1 MKKFKDTK
9 VGQLLSKVAPS
20 VLNVAGDLLP
30 DAGVLGVVK
39 NLIDKDDSIPPQDK
53 EMLHNQLKELYELEV
68 KDRDS
73 ARKRQV
79 NFAKTGKIDYMHD
92 FTGIIGLGAFC
103 FMIYAIVYLE
113 IPSSNKEVWIN
124 LIGIVQGIVLSIF
137 GFYYGSAVKKNKD
150 QAVIRDTTRNCN
162 TFLLFKYVTRNYN
175 TYISEVSV
183 FFCKLQYAKKNIS

>member
-1 MKKFKDTK
+1 MSKKKFKETK
-9 VGQLLSKVAPS
+9 IGGILSKLAPG
-20 VLNVAGDLLP
+20 VLDVAGDLLP

-39 NLIDKDDSIPPQDK
+39 NLIDKDESIPPQDK
-53 EMLHNQLKELYELEV
+53 EMLHNQLKELYKLEV
-68 KDRDS
+68 EDRDS
-73 ARKRQV
+73 ARKREV
-79 NFAKTGKIDYMHD
+79 EIAKTGKIDYMHD

-150 QAVIRDTTRNCN
+150 
-162 TFLLFKYVTRNYN
+162 
-175 TYISEVSV
+175 
-183 FFCKLQYAKKNIS
+183 

>member
-1 MKKFKDTK
+1 MSKKKFKDTK
-9 VGQLLSKVAPS
+9 IGGILSKLAPG
-20 VLNVAGDLLP
+20 VLDVAGDLLP

-39 NLIDKDDSIPPQDK
+39 NLIDKDESIPPQDK
-53 EMLHNQLKELYELEV
+53 EMLHNQLKEFYKLEV
-68 KDRDS
+68 EDRDS
-73 ARKRQV
+73 ARKREV
-79 NFAKTGKIDYMHD
+79 EIAKTGKIDYMHD

-150 QAVIRDTTRNCN
+150 
-162 TFLLFKYVTRNYN
+162 
-175 TYISEVSV
+175 
-183 FFCKLQYAKKNIS
+183 